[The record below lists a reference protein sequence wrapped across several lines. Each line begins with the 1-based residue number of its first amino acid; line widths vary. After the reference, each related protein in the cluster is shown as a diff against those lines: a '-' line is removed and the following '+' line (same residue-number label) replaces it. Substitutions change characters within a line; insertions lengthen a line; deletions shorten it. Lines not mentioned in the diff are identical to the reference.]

1 MTRFST
7 PLGLAAVLA
16 GAAVLASPTDAGA
29 CGGSFSP
36 PPEPQNPES
45 IEIAAQ
51 RMVLSI
57 SPAQTV
63 LWSQIEYE
71 GPPEEFAWVLPVG
84 PGSTI
89 ELASPLWFD
98 ALEAVSSTHVVPPG
112 VCGAAPVYGDSS
124 SGCGCGSLAG
134 DSADRGF
141 TQGDNQNSVEVVNR
155 GTLGPY
161 ETVTLSSKDGQAVK
175 DWLTMNGFAVPDSVA
190 PILDDYTMKG
200 MDFIALRL
208 KPESS
213 TGSMQPVRV
222 VTKGASPMIPFRMMI
237 AGAREF
243 VPITLY
249 VIGEGRYAPQSYPE
263 TAIDMTALK
272 WDFTAEGSNY
282 TSLREEILKM
292 DEGGKAF
299 LTTYA
304 RGGGLDATVL
314 NHQNAPVELMAST
327 PDMTPSTSLAEL
339 YFKMADAE
347 SASAGGKCAAILQQ
361 LVQYKDTQVE
371 DCAQGACPADVL
383 SADLLECEGAQDL
396 AAALVGMRPGKAWVT
411 RLEANIPKTQLNL
424 DLTLEPAAKQEDMSS
439 WIVAK
444 QHQNCTEEF
453 YATASLDV
461 PRPGPK
467 SLEWMAAA
475 FAFGAALIRRR
486 GGKAGDARP
495 TE

>member
-1 MTRFST
+1 
-7 PLGLAAVLA
+7 
-16 GAAVLASPTDAGA
+16 
-29 CGGSFSP
+29 
-36 PPEPQNPES
+36 
-45 IEIAAQ
+45 
-51 RMVLSI
+51 
-57 SPAQTV
+57 
-63 LWSQIEYE
+63 
-71 GPPEEFAWVLPVG
+71 
-84 PGSTI
+84 
-89 ELASPLWFD
+89 
-98 ALEAVSSTHVVPPG
+98 
-112 VCGAAPVYGDSS
+112 
-124 SGCGCGSLAG
+124 
-134 DSADRGF
+134 
-141 TQGDNQNSVEVVNR
+141 
-155 GTLGPY
+155 
-161 ETVTLSSKDGQAVK
+161 
-175 DWLTMNGFAVPDSVA
+175 
-190 PILDDYTMKG
+190 
-200 MDFIALRL
+200 
-208 KPESS
+208 
-213 TGSMQPVRV
+213 
-222 VTKGASPMIPFRMMI
+222 
-237 AGAREF
+237 
-243 VPITLY
+243 
-249 VIGEGRYAPQSYPE
+249 
-263 TAIDMTALK
+263 
-272 WDFTAEGSNY
+272 
-282 TSLREEILKM
+282 
-292 DEGGKAF
+292 
-299 LTTYA
+299 
-304 RGGGLDATVL
+304 
-314 NHQNAPVELMAST
+314 MAST

-361 LVQYKDTQVE
+361 LVQYKDTQIE